1 MNEPIDTEVINF
13 ESGETEYRFEDA
25 AVKQTLVEI
34 HSMNALYS
42 IDVG

>member
-13 ESGETEYRFEDA
+13 ESGETDYRFEDA

-34 HSMNALYS
+34 NSINAMYS

>member
-1 MNEPIDTEVINF
+1 MNKPIDTEVINF
-13 ESGETEYRFEDA
+13 ESGKTDYRFEDA

-34 HSMNALYS
+34 HSINALYS

>member
-1 MNEPIDTEVINF
+1 MNEPIDTEFINF
-13 ESGETEYRFEDA
+13 ESGETDYRFEDS

-34 HSMNALYS
+34 HSINALYS